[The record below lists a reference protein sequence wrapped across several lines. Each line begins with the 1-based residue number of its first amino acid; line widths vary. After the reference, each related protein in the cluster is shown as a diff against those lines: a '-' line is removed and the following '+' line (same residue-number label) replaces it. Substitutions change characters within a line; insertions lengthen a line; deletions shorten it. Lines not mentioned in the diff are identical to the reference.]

1 LSSFRDAQVAGDEV
15 AIQILATDVEPDGA
29 TEPERGEAPDA
40 TEDDLA
46 EQDGPAAPVPATTRL
61 RI

>member
-1 LSSFRDAQVAGDEV
+1 V